1 MANVYDLFTA
11 DKHVV
16 CESSL
21 LKATVTGHIYSLKA
35 HKQMDNGS
43 IVARGAWA
51 EAQVFNSKDYAEGE
65 APLLVLTTPIGYNSD
80 RRTYQD
86 ECYFFNAQG
95 EIMRAYELCEGDI
108 FTVSDIAITALAG
121 APVVGNYVA
130 VEGGLY
136 AEAADAPATGFVGQ
150 IVEKVSYTN
159 RDAYRILVVKTG
171 V

>member
-11 DKHVV
+11 NKHVV

-21 LKATVTGHIYSLKA
+21 LKATATGHIYSLKA

-43 IVARGAWA
+43 IVARGTWA
-51 EAQVFNSKDYAEGE
+51 GAQVFNSKDYANGE

-86 ECYFFNAQG
+86 ECYFFNAKD

-108 FTVSDIAITALAG
+108 FTVSDIAITALST

-130 VEGGLY
+130 VDGGLY
-136 AEAADAPATGFVGQ
+136 AEAADAPSTGFVGQ

>member
-21 LKATVTGHIYSLKA
+21 LKSTITGHIYSLKA

-43 IVARGAWA
+43 IVARGAWV
-51 EAQVFNSKDYAEGE
+51 EAQVFDSKDYVEGE

-108 FTVSDIAITALAG
+108 FTVSDIAITALAD

-130 VEGGLY
+130 IDGGLY
-136 AEAADAPATGFVGQ
+136 AEAADAAEAGFVGQ